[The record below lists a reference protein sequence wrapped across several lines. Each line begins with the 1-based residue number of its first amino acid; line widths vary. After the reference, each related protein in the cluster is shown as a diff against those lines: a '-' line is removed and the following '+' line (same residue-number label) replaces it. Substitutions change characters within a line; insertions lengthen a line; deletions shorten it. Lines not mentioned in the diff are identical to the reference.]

1 MKRHTG
7 CRRNKTS
14 IIIHSRG
21 RGDTEQCVKPTP
33 GCPLEV
39 DVYLCMGLSGWDL
52 RTLASS
58 VTMSSALEV
67 ELVRRS
73 RVPRDLS
80 SSDVIL
86 GVWRENS

>member
-1 MKRHTG
+1 MKRQQDAG
-7 CRRNKTS
+7 GIKLPLLS
-14 IIIHSRG
+14 IREEGGI
-21 RGDTEQCVKPTP
+21 CVKPTP
-33 GCPLEV
+33 GCPLEA

-86 GVWRENS
+86 GVWREKS